1 MRRDLLLL
9 CWVLKRLGVKT
20 IINIL
25 ENEIPVN
32 SKPYLLNQLEN
43 FFYHLITQNSLYLY
57 ITESKIFLFSE
68 IHDIIYKEKKTVVG
82 NIP

>member
-32 SKPYLLNQLEN
+32 SKPYLTNL
-43 FFYHLITQNSLYLY
+43 
-57 ITESKIFLFSE
+57 KISS
-68 IHDIIYKEKKTVVG
+68 TT
-82 NIP
+82 